1 MECDYAVGRAM
12 SSSVLECPA
21 GRVDLVLKEKG
32 CTDIRIDVKGLIF
45 QNRGILLPI
54 IYKPSS
60 FILSVSQNIRQTAL
74 SNVDMHILYYLLV
87 VKILVISDEI
97 LVILS

>member
-1 MECDYAVGRAM
+1 MLLGEQCQVQCWN
-12 SSSVLECPA
+12 VLQE
-21 GRVDLVLKEKG
+21 EKG